1 MAPYGYFYY
10 NFFGGKVF
18 GTAPYQMLDILP
30 GNELYYFNKYA
41 FNLMHQFEYITDA
54 YAGFNV
60 EHNIGSGLFRF
71 LPITRKLK
79 FRQFWS
85 AKAVVGSLSD
95 ANKAYNFVGNY
106 PYKSLDNNVYME
118 IGTGIDNIL
127 RFFRVDFVW
136 GVSPKSIV
144 TDPTRRFGVFA
155 SFHLN
160 F

>member
-1 MAPYGYFYY
+1 
-10 NFFGGKVF
+10 
-18 GTAPYQMLDILP
+18 
-30 GNELYYFNKYA
+30 FNKYA

-118 IGTGIDNIL
+118 IG
-127 RFFRVDFVW
+127 
-136 GVSPKSIV
+136 
-144 TDPTRRFGVFA
+144 
-155 SFHLN
+155 
-160 F
+160 

>member
-1 MAPYGYFYY
+1 YVSLAPYGYFYY

-71 LPITRKLK
+71 LPITR
-79 FRQFWS
+79 
-85 AKAVVGSLSD
+85 
-95 ANKAYNFVGNY
+95 
-106 PYKSLDNNVYME
+106 
-118 IGTGIDNIL
+118 
-127 RFFRVDFVW
+127 
-136 GVSPKSIV
+136 
-144 TDPTRRFGVFA
+144 
-155 SFHLN
+155 
-160 F
+160 